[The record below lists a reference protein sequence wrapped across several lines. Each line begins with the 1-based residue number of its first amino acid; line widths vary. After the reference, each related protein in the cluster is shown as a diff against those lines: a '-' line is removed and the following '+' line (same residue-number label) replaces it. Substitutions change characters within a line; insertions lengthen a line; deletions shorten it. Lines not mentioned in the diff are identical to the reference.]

1 MSILPGFEAFYRVG
15 ERSNPITAMLN
26 DLAEQAHDNFLK
38 YLAAAA
44 TTNVEEAWHRFR
56 ESFALEQDI
65 DTLITMYEFVNSSPT
80 RSNSH

>member
-1 MSILPGFEAFYRVG
+1 
-15 ERSNPITAMLN
+15 MLN
-26 DLAEQAHDNFLK
+26 DLAEQAHENFLR

-44 TTNVEEAWHRFR
+44 TTNIEEVWDRFR

-65 DTLITMYEFVNSSPT
+65 DTLITMYEFVNSSPI